1 MKSISLQ
8 DQLLNAG
15 LTTKSKAN
23 KVKIVKRK
31 KTQQKQKNKIE
42 PQNQAGFWAQKARAE
57 QLEKDRL
64 LNEKRQR
71 KIERRETY
79 AQIAQLVNANKLA
92 KDDEGNAFNFSDKN
106 KIKTIYIADDL
117 RQKIVSGQAVVIN
130 LGKSYEVVLRD
141 VADKV
146 AERDPQRVID
156 LSEKKSA
163 AVDDEYA
170 DFAVPDDLVW

>member
-1 MKSISLQ
+1 MKNISLQ

-23 KVKIVKRK
+23 KVKFVKRK
-31 KTQQKQKNKIE
+31 KTQQQHKNKIE
-42 PQNQAGFWAQKARAE
+42 PQNDASFWAQKARAE
-57 QLEKDRL
+57 QLDKDRL

-71 KIERRETY
+71 KIERREIY

-92 KDDEGNAFNFSDKN
+92 KDDDGSAFNFSDKN

-117 RQKIVSGQAVVIN
+117 RQKIISGHAVVIN

-141 VADKV
+141 VANKV

-156 LSEKKSA
+156 LNEKKSTT
-163 AVDDEYA
+163 VDDDYA
-170 DFAVPDDLVW
+170 NFAVPDDLMW